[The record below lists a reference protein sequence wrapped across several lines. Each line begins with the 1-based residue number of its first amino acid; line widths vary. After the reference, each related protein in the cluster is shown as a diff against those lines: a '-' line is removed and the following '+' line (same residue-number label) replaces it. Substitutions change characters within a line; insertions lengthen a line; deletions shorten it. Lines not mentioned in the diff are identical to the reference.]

1 MNTKGRLS
9 ERNTCKE
16 HLLYNENELN
26 AKNIDIAFDP
36 RQLFDPEKYFINPS
50 HPRQNFIDPRYPCYP
65 H

>member
-36 RQLFDPEKYFINPS
+36 RQLFDP
-50 HPRQNFIDPRYPCYP
+50 
-65 H
+65 